1 MDRPFA
7 NTQSSAA
14 ARRTEARQLLVIAE
28 SDEHS
33 PMAPA
38 SSLPKPG
45 SSSASASSK
54 AEVYSA
60 LKRRAEHAAQED
72 PDLEK
77 WVKAQSAKY
86 K

>member
-1 MDRPFA
+1 MDRPLT
-7 NTQSSAA
+7 NSQSSAA
-14 ARRTEARQLLVIAE
+14 VRRIEARQLIAIAE
-28 SDEHS
+28 GDVHS
-33 PMAPA
+33 PAAPA

-72 PDLEK
+72 PDLEN
-77 WVKAQSAKY
+77 WVKAQAAKY